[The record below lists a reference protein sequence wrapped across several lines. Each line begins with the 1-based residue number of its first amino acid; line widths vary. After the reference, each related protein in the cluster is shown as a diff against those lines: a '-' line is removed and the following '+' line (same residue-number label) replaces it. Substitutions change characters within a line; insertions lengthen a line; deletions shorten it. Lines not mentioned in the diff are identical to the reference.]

1 MSWGTDRRI
10 RRHAAMA
17 GVQAVKEQP
26 AMMPPWARAGVYL
39 AGGVLLAAG
48 IGMSGFFLSQL
59 AESFNIAAP
68 YSFLL
73 PAALDAG
80 AVVGVL
86 MWVTGTGEIE
96 LFGRRLARLLFGLSI
111 LGNAL
116 ERALTFTAAPEGVT
130 GMAAVLTRTVALL
143 EQLSNWEEPTVTVA
157 TWFLLAV
164 SVGIGIVF
172 PVLAYQMAHATILAR
187 KSKDA
192 PVRVGRAPKAV
203 TRLDGAARLP
213 FWRRRRQ
220 GEARQGEAPPS
231 VVSAV
236 SEPGT
241 VGVPAPKRT
250 AVAPSAPVASSP
262 VVPSP
267 VVPSPVGSSA
277 SASSSEGPMLV
288 GLIPGTPV
296 PRTPIDTATPIDT
309 VTETELEAEPE
320 PETAPIA
327 VVPALPYVHDSRDL
341 EPGTPQWQDRYDR
354 LPGSSK
360 QAKIAHWLACE
371 WEMGEEPNLARV
383 ADRVVNGRRVAQLA
397 KRDLA
402 ERGILPP
409 SERARD
415 DVPDLVPVG

>member
-26 AMMPPWARAGVYL
+26 AMMPSWARAGVYL

-130 GMAAVLTRTVALL
+130 GMAAVLARTVALL
-143 EQLSNWEEPTVTVA
+143 EQLSSWEDPTATVA

-192 PVRVGRAPKAV
+192 PVRVARSPKAV

-220 GEARQGEAPPS
+220 GEAPPS

-236 SEPGT
+236 PESGT
-241 VGVPAPKRT
+241 VGVPSPKRT
-250 AVAPSAPVASSP
+250 PVAPPAPVASSP
-262 VVPSP
+262 VVPAP
-267 VVPSPVGSSA
+267 VSSY
-277 SASSSEGPMLV
+277 SEGPRLV
-288 GLIPGTPV
+288 GLVPDTPS
-296 PRTPIDTATPIDT
+296 PRTPIDTATPINNA
-309 VTETELEAEPE
+309 TETELESETE

-383 ADRVVNGRRVAQLA
+383 ADRVINGRRVAQLA

-415 DVPDLVPVG
+415 DAPDLVPVG